1 MPPKKKY
8 LVTMNNFKNLL
19 IAILTGLLGLSLLTL
34 PAQGAG
40 KSKEAK
46 AVEYQFCLNVYKDN
60 NKADYILGYLDA
72 WITSCAKYR
81 P

>member
-1 MPPKKKY
+1 
-8 LVTMNNFKNLL
+8 MNNIKNLL
-19 IAILTGLLGLSLLTL
+19 IAMLTGLLGLSLFIM

-46 AVEYQFCLNVYKDN
+46 VVEYQFCLNLYKDN
-60 NKADYILGYLDA
+60 TQVSDKVQYLSN
-72 WITSCAKYR
+72 WINACAKYR

>member
-1 MPPKKKY
+1 
-8 LVTMNNFKNLL
+8 MNNFKNLL
-19 IAILTGLLGLSLLTL
+19 IAVLSGLLVLSLFTL

-46 AVEYQFCLNVYKDN
+46 IVEYEFCLNLYAN
-60 NKADYILGYLDA
+60 NYNALTDKNQLLTNWMNA
-72 WITSCAKYR
+72 CAKYR